1 MRFTTGTNKGP
12 CKRIYNNKTRRMNK
26 PTHTHLQRRNGGG
39 GYRITDMPQRF
50 DFLRV
55 LMNNCGLYNNLRF
68 GNSTR
73 WPGPSLSFS
82 TCMTTTAE
90 HKQGFLN
97 ELTYRKHRMYK
108 TIQGPGG
115 SNMHANHMICTQGT
129 LQLSQR
135 RHNSQ
140 RNYPHTDNTDW
151 RSRDL
156 TT

>member
-1 MRFTTGTNKGP
+1 
-12 CKRIYNNKTRRMNK
+12 
-26 PTHTHLQRRNGGG
+26 
-39 GYRITDMPQRF
+39 
-50 DFLRV
+50 
-55 LMNNCGLYNNLRF
+55 MNNCELYKDLHF

-115 SNMHANHMICTQGT
+115 SNIHANHMIYTQGT

-151 RSRDL
+151 RSRDPDTIRTDRNPKTNSTPVTDSWGRGKTPPQRQMRDKRELAL
-156 TT
+156 TSIPGNSS